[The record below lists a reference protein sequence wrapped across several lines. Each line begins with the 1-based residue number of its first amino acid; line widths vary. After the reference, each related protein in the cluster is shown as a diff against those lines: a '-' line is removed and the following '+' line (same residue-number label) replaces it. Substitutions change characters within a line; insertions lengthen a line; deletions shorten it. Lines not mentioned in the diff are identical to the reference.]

1 MGTWGIARDMAK
13 LNEENLSKLSR
24 KGLYAKLKERGSKS
38 NGKIYK
44 FKKATP
50 QALDAIRQKM
60 EVENKAYNKRRLKII
75 IGCLI
80 FGLFLFWLIF
90 ADLSFII

>member
-24 KGLYAKLKERGSKS
+24 KGMYTRMKELGSKS
-38 NGKIYK
+38 KGKTYT

-50 QALDAIRQKM
+50 EILRAIRL
-60 EVENKAYNKRRLKII
+60 KRQADNEQAKRKRFILAS
-75 IGCLI
+75 GCV
-80 FGLFLFWLIF
+80 LFAVVLFWITMTF
-90 ADLSFII
+90 